1 MRYILAFALVLGAA
15 LSPVAGLSDHA
26 SVAPERGRLARYVID
41 AGKSKFMIHAD
52 RAGLAWFR
60 GHSHRLAASD
70 ISGEASLTL
79 DATQPATLRMS
90 VRTDSIEETDPVF
103 TPQQKQIINK
113 EVKDLVLESA
123 KYPAIS
129 FVSTRVSGQVSGGE
143 FAVRIT
149 GNLDLHGVTREIEI
163 PARVT
168 ISGDT
173 LRAQGSFV
181 IDRKDFKVN
190 ATDAF
195 HGLVRVKRHIKIVFD
210 VIAVRG

>member
-1 MRYILAFALVLGAA
+1 MRYILAFAIIFVAS
-15 LSPVAGLSDHA
+15 LSPVSGLSDA
-26 SVAPERGRLARYVID
+26 APVAPERGRLVRYVID

-79 DATQPATLRMS
+79 DAAQPATLRMS
-90 VRTDSIEETDPVF
+90 VRTDSIGETDPAF
-103 TPQQKQIINK
+103 TPQQKQIIDK

-123 KYPAIS
+123 KYPAIT
-129 FVSTRVSGQVSGGE
+129 FVSTRVSGQISGAE
-143 FAVRIT
+143 FDVRIT
-149 GNLDLHGVTREIEI
+149 GNLELHGVTREIKI

-173 LRAQGSFV
+173 LRARGSFV

-195 HGLVRVKRHIKIVFD
+195 HGLVRVKHHIKIVFD
-210 VIAVRG
+210 VVAVRG

>member
-1 MRYILAFALVLGAA
+1 MQYVLALTVIFVAA
-15 LSPVAGLSDHA
+15 FSPVPGLSDHD
-26 SVAPERGRLARYVID
+26 SFEPERGRLARYVID
-41 AGKSKFMIHAD
+41 AGKSKFMIHAN

-113 EVKDLVLESA
+113 EVKDLLLEST

-129 FVSTRVSGQVSGGE
+129 FVSTRVGGQISGGE
-143 FAVRIT
+143 FDVRIT
-149 GNLDLHGVTREIEI
+149 GNLELHGVTREIKI

-195 HGLVRVKRHIKIVFD
+195 HGLVRVKHHIKIVFD